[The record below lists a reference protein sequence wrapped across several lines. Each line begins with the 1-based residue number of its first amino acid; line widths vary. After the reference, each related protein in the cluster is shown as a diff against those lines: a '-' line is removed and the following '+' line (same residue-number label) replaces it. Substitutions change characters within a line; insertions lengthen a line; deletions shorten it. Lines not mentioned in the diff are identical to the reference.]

1 MSNKYLSQTDY
12 LLTNINEQILTITL
26 NRPDALNAL
35 RPEMLDGIRNLIK
48 ETENDKN
55 ISVIVIEGA
64 GRAFSAGVD
73 LKVLQGI
80 DPKAGKIGDVFDKP
94 AELTWNT
101 IRKSRCPV
109 IAKVHGACF
118 TGALE
123 MALHCDFI
131 FTTIDTKFGDTHAKF
146 GLRPTWGMSQ
156 TLSQAVGVRLA
167 KEISYSA
174 RIISGVEAVKI
185 GLANKAEESKDDLD
199 SLVEKISSKISSNS
213 QESIKAFKDLYNLSQ
228 DGLGMDDALKAELE
242 KEYPD
247 IKDTN
252 ERLSEFK

>member
-1 MSNKYLSQTDY
+1 MSEKYLSPTDY
-12 LLTNINEQILTITL
+12 LLSNVNGQVLTITL
-26 NRPDALNAL
+26 NRPDALNSI
-35 RPEMLDGIRNLIK
+35 RPEMLDGIRQLIVN
-48 ETENDKN
+48 TENDDN
-55 ISVIVIEGA
+55 ISVIVIEGK

-80 DPKAGKIGDVFDKP
+80 DPKAGKIGDIFDKP

-131 FTTIDTKFGDTHAKF
+131 FTTDDTKFGDTHAKF

-167 KEISYSA
+167 KEMSYSA
-174 RIISGVEAVKI
+174 RIILGDEAVRV
-185 GLANKAEESKDDLD
+185 GLANRAEKNKEDLD
-199 SLVEKISSKISSNS
+199 SLVDKISSQISSNS
-213 QESIKAFKDLYNLSQ
+213 QEAVTAFKDLYNLAQS
-228 DGLGMDDALKAELE
+228 GLGLDEALKAELD
-242 KEYPD
+242 KEYPE